1 MDEKNKKLVSVIV
14 PVYNAE
20 KYLEEAVESVR
31 EQTYTDWELILV
43 ENGSED
49 RSLELCLA
57 YEKKD
62 PRIRTIREKQRGIAA
77 ARNRGMEKARG
88 DRLMFLDSDDY
99 LADPETIERLACK
112 MDRTGADIVV
122 GNYARLW
129 NGRLLPAVDCLI
141 LENLKQEK
149 EEFRFQGFFAAGM
162 LSYVWGK
169 LYRREFL
176 EKQTLRFGE
185 YAYAEDKMFSM
196 QCYAGDPDYAFVGET
211 GYVYR
216 KNEASVSYQYQVD
229 SVKCWLRIAHD
240 LQDFLEKRQKTEYE
254 DLVRYTIFF
263 AAFFDAKMEYVRHG
277 RSLKAVRWTLKRY
290 GADPLAR
297 RSFQAFAFGK
307 GLKRPKQKMWGI
319 MIRGFAAVM
328 RLHWYLP
335 LAVGIKLLIDCRV
348 DERLSDTGLR
358 E

>member
-1 MDEKNKKLVSVIV
+1 MDDRKEKLVSVIV
-14 PVYNAE
+14 PVHNVE

-31 EQTYTDWELILV
+31 EQTYKDWELILV
-43 ENGSED
+43 ENGSSD
-49 RSLELCLA
+49 RSPELCLA
-57 YEKKD
+57 YEKRE
-62 PRIRTIREKQRGIAA
+62 PRIRVFCEKQRGIAA
-77 ARNRGMEKARG
+77 ARNRGMQEARG
-88 DRLMFLDSDDY
+88 DRLMFLDADDY

-112 MDRTGADIVV
+112 MDKTGAAIVV

-129 NGRLLPAVDCLI
+129 NGRILPAADCL
-141 LENLKQEK
+141 LLQDLPKTSA
-149 EEFRFQGFFAAGM
+149 EFRFQGFFAAGM
-162 LSYVWGK
+162 LSYAWGK
-169 LYRREFL
+169 LYRRDFL
-176 EKQTLRFGE
+176 EEQKLRFGE

-196 QCYAGDPDYAFVGET
+196 QCYVGEPVYAFVGET
-211 GYVYR
+211 GYIYR

-229 SVKCWLRIAHD
+229 SVKWWLQIAHD
-240 LQDFLEKRQKTEYE
+240 LQEFLEKKGKTEYE

-277 RSLKAVRWTLKRY
+277 KSLKAVRQTLKRY
-290 GADPLAR
+290 GRDPLAR
-297 RSFQAFAFGK
+297 QSFQAFAFEK
-307 GLKRPKQKMWGI
+307 GLKRPKQKMWSI
-319 MIRGFAAVM
+319 MIRGFASAM

>member
-1 MDEKNKKLVSVIV
+1 MDDKKEKLVSVIV

-31 EQTYTDWELILV
+31 QQTYKAWELILV
-43 ENGSED
+43 ENGSVD
-49 RSLELCLA
+49 QSLELCLA

-62 PRIRTIREKQRGIAA
+62 PRIRMICERQRGIAA
-77 ARNRGMEKARG
+77 ARNRGMKEARG
-88 DRLMFLDSDDY
+88 ERLLFLDSDDY

-112 MDRTGADIVV
+112 MEKTGADIVV

-129 NGRLLPAVDCLI
+129 NGRILPAADCLF
-141 LENLKQEK
+141 LQDFGKDPA
-149 EEFRFQGFFAAGM
+149 EFRFQGFFAAGM

-169 LYRREFL
+169 LYRRGFL
-176 EKQTLRFGE
+176 EEQKLRFGE

-196 QCYAGDPDYAFVGET
+196 QCYAGNPEYAFVREN
-211 GYVYR
+211 GYIYR
-216 KNEASVSYQYQVD
+216 KNEASVSYQYQED
-229 SVKCWLRIAHD
+229 SVKCWLQIAHD
-240 LQDFLEKRQKTEYE
+240 LQDFLGKNGKTKYE

-277 RSLKAVRWTLKRY
+277 RSLKAVMWTLKRY
-290 GADPLAR
+290 GRDPLAR
-297 RSFQAFAFGK
+297 QSFQAFAFEK
-307 GLKRPKQKMWGI
+307 GFKRPKQKMWSI
-319 MIRGFAAVM
+319 MIRGFAAAM
-328 RLHWYLP
+328 RFHLYLP
-335 LAVGIKLLIDCRV
+335 LAAGIKLLIDCRV